1 MITARPKKTNV
12 SPDPK
17 NGLRVLVVEDEPD
30 TAASMAWLLGLWG
43 HEARVARDG
52 ETALECLRNGCPD
65 VVLLDLGLPGMGG
78 REVAARLKDGAC
90 PKKPLV
96 VALTGYADEDSRA
109 RCAPVVDLHLA
120 KPVDLG
126 VLQGLLGRFHAVIKD
141 E

>member
-1 MITARPKKTNV
+1 MSATPLPVRPFMRAGASLVPGASALAGTLMITARPKKTNV

-78 REVAARLKDGAC
+78 
-90 PKKPLV
+90 
-96 VALTGYADEDSRA
+96 
-109 RCAPVVDLHLA
+109 
-120 KPVDLG
+120 
-126 VLQGLLGRFHAVIKD
+126 
-141 E
+141 